1 MNPAFPSTTSS
12 DDLPETADS
21 FQSCEPATAR
31 DQRGF
36 RDDGAPDDPLD
47 RDAEPGAE
55 TAPVTGRGGADRI
68 SARLRIARRL
78 ASQLKAL
85 RRRDSIIIGAAFVP
99 VVLILIPILLL
110 VFHVYFDRT
119 GVPNLDAFIRFELPL
134 TGVVLDDNGK
144 VLIEVA
150 REYREVVTY
159 DQVPPI
165 VRQAI
170 LSAEDKRFF
179 EHPGVDY
186 GSLPRVIR
194 KTASR
199 SLSEWK
205 KDGAEFRLLLPQ
217 GGSTLT
223 QQLVRGYFLRDLTR
237 LPDADPRFHEGFA
250 PPRLLSMVIGA
261 PAANKILRKME
272 EVRLTLWLEKEMQ
285 RRYGSKARAKREIFA
300 RYANFI
306 YLGNGR
312 YGYAAASRYYFG
324 RALSGYTQ
332 ADAGNAALLAA
343 ISKSPQEYAPVPG
356 NDRPF
361 QRRNQILALM
371 ARNGFIPP
379 AVAARS
385 MKEPIRVVA
394 LRPIKTDAPAAIEH
408 VFEEL
413 TTYGGSLFSPEDLF
427 QGKIAVDSTIDA
439 RVQAVVND
447 ALEHGLALY
456 EKRHPKG
463 TGVIQG
469 SIVVLRNSDAAILA
483 EAGGRREYAGR
494 SNRYSDY
501 NRVTASL
508 RQPGSTM
515 KPLVYLAAFERGMS
529 LDSEVPD
536 APISVPL
543 GNDGGIKW
551 IVNYDNEFKGQI
563 PIRQALAESRNA
575 VAVWVTREIGIRSV
589 IRVAGEM
596 GIRTP
601 LQPYLSTALGASE
614 VQLLELA
621 NAYRTI
627 ASGVATKPHV
637 IRRVTSMSGDALY
650 EATPAT
656 ESIRTDALRAI
667 QEGLRGVVR
676 LPGGTAHSL
685 SSRDFPIAVMG
696 KTGTT
701 SDYRDAL
708 FVGSTY
714 GMKGITVAVRIGFDD
729 NRSLGRSETGGR
741 AALPIFREIMLQTYD
756 GKIFGKAPK
765 FPREIEAGIDAYLTA
780 QADLKAAR
788 EETLAFDEIRR
799 DTSLGEAAIRFA
811 PVKVTAPAVVVSD
824 KNDQQLQEE
833 PHEQDN

>member
-1 MNPAFPSTTSS
+1 MP
-12 DDLPETADS
+12 
-21 FQSCEPATAR
+21 
-31 DQRGF
+31 
-36 RDDGAPDDPLD
+36 
-47 RDAEPGAE
+47 
-55 TAPVTGRGGADRI
+55 

-78 ASQLKAL
+78 ASRMKAL

-99 VVLILIPILLL
+99 VVLILIPILIL

-119 GVPNLDAFIRFELPL
+119 GVPNLDAFIRFELPM
-134 TGVVLDDNGK
+134 TGVVLDENGK

-165 VRQAI
+165 VRHAI
-170 LSAEDKRFF
+170 LAAEDKRFF
-179 EHPGVDY
+179 EHSGVDY

-199 SLSEWK
+199 SMSEWRK
-205 KDGAEFRLLLPQ
+205 EGAEFRLYLPQ

-250 PPRLLSMVIGA
+250 PPRLLSIVIGA
-261 PAANKILRKME
+261 AAANKILRKME
-272 EVRLTLWLEKEMQ
+272 EVRLTLWLESEMQ
-285 RRYGSKARAKREIFA
+285 RRYGSQPRAKREIFA

-324 RALSGYTQ
+324 RALSSYVQ

-361 QRRNQILALM
+361 QRRNQILTLM

-379 AVAARS
+379 AVAANC

-408 VFEEL
+408 VLEEL

-427 QGKIAVDSTIDA
+427 QGKISVESTIDA
-439 RVQAVVND
+439 RVQAIVND
-447 ALEHGLALY
+447 ALEHGLARY

-463 TGVIQG
+463 TGVVQG
-469 SIVVLRNSDAAILA
+469 SIVVLRNADAAILA
-483 EAGGRREYAGR
+483 EAGGRSVYAGR
-494 SNRYSDY
+494 SSRYSDY
-501 NRVTASL
+501 NRVTGSR

-536 APISVPL
+536 EPISVPL
-543 GNDGGIKW
+543 GNDDGVKW
-551 IVNYDNEFKGQI
+551 IVNYDNEFKGPI
-563 PIRQALAESRNA
+563 SIRQALAESRNA
-575 VAVWVTREIGIRSV
+575 VAVWLTREIGIRSV
-589 IRVAGEM
+589 IKVAGEM

-627 ASGVATKPHV
+627 ASGVATQPHV
-637 IRRVTSMSGDALY
+637 IRRVTNMSGDGLY
-650 EATPAT
+650 EARLDAQQ
-656 ESIRTDALRAI
+656 IRSDALRSI

-676 LPGGTAHSL
+676 IPGGTAHSL
-685 SSRDFPIAVMG
+685 SSRDFPIAVLG

-741 AALPIFREIMLQTYD
+741 AALPIFREIMLRTYHE
-756 GKIFGKAPK
+756 KIVGDAPK
-765 FPREIEAGIDAYLTA
+765 FPREIEEGIDAYLTA
-780 QADLKAAR
+780 RAELQASR
-788 EETLAFDEIRR
+788 EETLAFDQIRTG
-799 DTSLGEAAIRFA
+799 TSFGEAVARFV
-811 PVKVTAPAVVVSD
+811 PVKATAPAVVVSD
-824 KNDQQLQEE
+824 KKDQQLQEE
-833 PHEQDN
+833 PHEQEH